1 MRNSC
6 WLRQYSVVGRIR
18 IGGDLPVVFDG
29 IGVYKLSQR
38 FALGI

>member
-6 WLRQYSVVGRIR
+6 WLRQYSVVVASELV
-18 IGGDLPVVFDG
+18 GDLPVVFGG

-38 FALGI
+38 FALRI